1 MCKLECEY
9 RCRVRKQQNKTN
21 SKEPVPSKRHI
32 NILPI
37 MSGLITNKSP
47 LLQSYKAGMVVHSS
61 NPNIE
66 NWRQE
71 G

>member
-1 MCKLECEY
+1 MWSK
-9 RCRVRKQQNKTN
+9 KTTKHKTN
-21 SKEPVPSKRHI
+21 SKEPVPTKRHI
-32 NILPI
+32 NTFPN

-47 LLQSYKAGMVVHSS
+47 LLQSYKAGMAVHSS

-71 G
+71 D

>member
-1 MCKLECEY
+1 
-9 RCRVRKQQNKTN
+9 
-21 SKEPVPSKRHI
+21 
-32 NILPI
+32 

-47 LLQSYKAGMVVHSS
+47 LLQSYKAGMAVHSSNPNIESS